1 MPSPRV
7 RELIAALRLQPHPE
21 GGLFAEV
28 YRDPDWVKHPR
39 HGQMRPMFTLIHF
52 LLPAKT
58 FSALHRVAQAEAWHH
73 LEGDAVEIHTLTDA
87 GEHAVN
93 VIGKDLAAGQKPQFV
108 VKAGLWQA
116 AVPKGD
122 DYALVGCTVSPGF
135 EFADFEMPNRAALLA
150 AFPSHA
156 ELVTKLT
163 HEGEPPST

>member
-52 LLPAKT
+52 LLPSKT

-73 LEGDAVEIHTLTDA
+73 LEGDPVEIHTLTDA
-87 GEHAVN
+87 GEHAVH

-135 EFADFEMPNRAALLA
+135 EFADFEMPDRAALLA
-150 AFPSHA
+150 AFPAHA
-156 ELVTKLT
+156 ELVTRLT
-163 HEGEPPST
+163 HDGEPPST

>member
-1 MPSPRV
+1 MNPRV

-28 YRDPDWVKHPR
+28 YRDPDWVKHPKN
-39 HGQMRPMFTLIHF
+39 GAMRPMFTLIHF

-73 LEGDAVEIHTLTDA
+73 LEGDPVEIHTLTNE
-87 GEHAVN
+87 GIHAVQ
-93 VIGKDLAAGQKPQFV
+93 VIGKNVAAGEKPQFV

-135 EFADFEMPNRAALLA
+135 EFADFEMPTREALIA
-150 AFPSHA
+150 AFPDHEA
-156 ELVTKLT
+156 LVTKLT
-163 HEGEPPST
+163 HDGDPPST